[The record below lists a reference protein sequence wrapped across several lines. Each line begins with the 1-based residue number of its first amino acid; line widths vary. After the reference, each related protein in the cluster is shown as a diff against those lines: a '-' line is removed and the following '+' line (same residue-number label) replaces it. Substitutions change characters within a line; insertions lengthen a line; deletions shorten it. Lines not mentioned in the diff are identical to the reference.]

1 MRLFNQREVGL
12 PTDVMM
18 ETITKTLFDNIC
30 HGLFNTH
37 KLLFS
42 FSLAAKILRKRAVV
56 SEAEWSLLLR
66 GVIMDGKIKRTPNP
80 DKKLISDT
88 AWRFVLNL
96 EPLSPNFEGLAEL
109 ITKNID
115 EWQLWLQSKEPQ
127 ENPLPCGLSDRL
139 TNFQKM
145 LLFKAFR
152 EEKIGLLIHEF
163 VEETL
168 GRDFANPLP
177 GQIEDVY
184 RDSDARTPIIFVLT
198 QGADPAGALIRFA
211 KKIRGENLEEQV
223 YIISLG

>member
-37 KLLFS
+37 KLQFS

-80 DKKLISDT
+80 NKKLISDT